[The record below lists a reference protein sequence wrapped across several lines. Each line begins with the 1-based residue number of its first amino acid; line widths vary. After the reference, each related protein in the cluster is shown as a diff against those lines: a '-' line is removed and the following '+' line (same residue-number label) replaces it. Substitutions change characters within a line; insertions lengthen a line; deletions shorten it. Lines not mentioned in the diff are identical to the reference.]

1 MDIQVTTSG
10 PAHWA
15 VAADLA
21 DNSKASKQGWGQTKI
36 GQVLQAKV
44 RCMHVLAAASS
55 GQSARPLHAPFILP
69 CAPHQPIPDVK
80 PLTRPGLGRTA

>member
-1 MDIQVTTSG
+1 MTTSG
-10 PAHWA
+10 PAQWA

-44 RCMHVLAAASS
+44 RRMYVIAAASS
-55 GQSARPLHAPFILP
+55 GQSARPLRAPFLLS
-69 CAPHQPIPDVK
+69 CVPHQPIPDVK
-80 PLTRPGLGRTA
+80 LLTRPGLGRKA

>member
-1 MDIQVTTSG
+1 MNGIEDCPSLSQVSTSS

-15 VAADLA
+15 VATDLA

-44 RCMHVLAAASS
+44 SMMWYWKILSFQSS
-55 GQSARPLHAPFILP
+55 GRLTP
-69 CAPHQPIPDVK
+69 PDVL
-80 PLTRPGLGRTA
+80 PTNLVSELTG